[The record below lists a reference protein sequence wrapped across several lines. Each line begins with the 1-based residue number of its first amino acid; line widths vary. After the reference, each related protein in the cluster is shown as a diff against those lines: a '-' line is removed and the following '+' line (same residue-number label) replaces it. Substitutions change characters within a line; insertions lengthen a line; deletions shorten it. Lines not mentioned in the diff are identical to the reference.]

1 MGYNEESG
9 EKNMGPDSLK
19 QEDRGNKA
27 VSRVANNPL
36 DAQTVERTCAALCS
50 KVGLTVP
57 TGTATQKLFGV
68 MAALGE
74 NIDYMDFNLG
84 HANPDLSAVPL
95 PFKIDR
101 NQEVMLLRDYD
112 DYAIRT
118 SYDGAVTLFS
128 ELWRVNQTSMLI
140 SDSNNSWAIVIN
152 EAGGVVYWQ
161 DKSRSTLDA
170 LSMPTT
176 AGSESEDRELKFDGR
191 KSAVAA
197 PESGEMPLAT
207 SLTLGERV
215 VSDFLDERRT
225 VINGIPTILLTDKLP
240 WEIRQWLPKGLEAE
254 EMVIFPDACP
264 GKSPLPTGTALRTF
278 SPEWRSYAISDC
290 GCGMQLLE
298 SQISIE
304 DFDQLHPQWDRL
316 GNLLKANNGKLG
328 DLGGGN
334 HFLDAL
340 ASYEDGR
347 VYFLIHTG
355 SRSESGLVDSLVDKP
370 GKFEKEFQRIVEWA
384 QSNRDQVATCVQRV
398 FGSDVR
404 PIWDKPHNTFEQL
417 SDGSVI
423 IRKGV
428 IAVNPGE
435 QVIIPSSMTGDV
447 TMATVSTA
455 ADMVLNSVSHG
466 TGRLLSR
473 GDAKDLKLDAS
484 RLRNQLYIPDYIS
497 DSSLR
502 TESPECY
509 RSLAHCL
516 DLLGPLV
523 KEERRF
529 SVLAYLGRL

>member
-1 MGYNEESG
+1 MVYNGESG
-9 EKNMGPDSLK
+9 EENMGLNLSDK
-19 QEDRGNKA
+19 ENRGNRA
-27 VSRVANNPL
+27 INRVASATL
-36 DAQTVERTCAALCS
+36 DGQTVEKTCAALCS
-50 KVGLTVP
+50 KVGLSVP
-57 TGTATQKLFGV
+57 TGTATQKIFGV

-84 HANPDLSAVPL
+84 HANADLSTIPL

-101 NQEVMLLRDYD
+101 NQQVMLLTDYNERAVRTT
-112 DYAIRT
+112 YNGAI
-118 SYDGAVTLFS
+118 ALFS
-128 ELWRVNQTSMLI
+128 EFRKEDEASVLI
-140 SDSNNSWAIVIN
+140 SEINNSWAIMVN
-152 EAGGVVYWQ
+152 EDGGVVYWQ
-161 DKSRSTLDA
+161 DKSRSTPDA
-170 LSMPTT
+170 LSIPPT
-176 AGSESEDRELKFDGR
+176 ALELRFNEQKR
-191 KSAVAA
+191 VVAA
-197 PESGEMPLAT
+197 PESKEIPLAT
-207 SLTLGERV
+207 TLPLGERL

-240 WEIRQWLPKGLEAE
+240 WEIRQWLPQGLEAE

-278 SPEWRSYAISDC
+278 SREWRNYAISDC

-298 SQISIE
+298 SQISLD
-304 DFDQLHPQWDRL
+304 DFDRLHPQWDRL
-316 GNLLKANNGKLG
+316 GNLLKANKGQLG

-347 VYFLIHTG
+347 IYFLIHTG

-404 PIWDKPHNTFEQL
+404 PIWDKAHNTFEQL

-428 IAVNPGE
+428 MAVNPGE

-447 TMATVSTA
+447 TMVTASTG

-473 GDAKDLKLDAS
+473 SEAKALELDAL
-484 RLRNQLYIPDYIS
+484 RLRSQLYIPDYIS

-509 RSLAHCL
+509 RSLPHCL

-523 KEERRF
+523 KEKKRF